1 MREWWS
7 EYYQFRVDQVGPSAI
22 SVETET
28 AISTV
33 NKRLSNVEFL
43 DYCEERRLESARKA
57 EMSAG
62 ERMGMVL
69 DTLMSSL
76 ERKIEKAGL
85 DDDKVLEL
93 VSKVVELG
101 RLVPPTKSKRGP
113 LDVFEVG
120 ATDEGFPVI
129 DVEDARDTVEA
140 PPIGVDFGDGKFANE
155 GEEVEWVP
163 TAGGSD
169 EFEELE

>member
-7 EYYQFRVDQVGPSAI
+7 EYYQYLVDRLGPSAI
-22 SVETET
+22 SAESGSGL
-28 AISTV
+28 STV
-33 NKRLSNVEFL
+33 NKRLSNVEFQE
-43 DYCEERRLESARKA
+43 YCETQRIEAEHRSA
-57 EMSAG
+57 MSAG
-62 ERMGMVL
+62 ERMGAVL

-76 ERKIEKAGL
+76 ERKLARAGL

-93 VSKVVELG
+93 VGKVVELG
-101 RLVPPTKSKRGP
+101 RLVPPTKSKKGP

-129 DVEDARDTVEA
+129 DVEDTRDEVEE
-140 PPIGVDFGDGKFANE
+140 PPIGVEFGDGKFANE